1 MSNKKNYDGMRYP
14 SVDALLEKI
23 DSKYKLAYAAAK
35 RAKIIEQEEYTSYE
49 DGKEAAKKIYGEDL
63 KHLIG
68 ELHSD
73 LFLSNDAPEDL
84 KRYFYNDNIFNWCTY
99 FLFL

>member
-1 MSNKKNYDGMRYP
+1 MKINKIYVIILEWTKGRMVDMSNKKNYDGMRYP

-49 DGKEAAKKIYGEDL
+49 DGMCVKPVGQALEEILVDQTKMTFK
-63 KHLIG
+63 
-68 ELHSD
+68 
-73 LFLSNDAPEDL
+73 
-84 KRYFYNDNIFNWCTY
+84 
-99 FLFL
+99 

>member
-14 SVDALLEKI
+14 SVDALLNKI

-49 DGKEAAKKIYGEDL
+49 DGMCVKPVGQALEEILEDKVKCEFKK
-63 KHLIG
+63 
-68 ELHSD
+68 
-73 LFLSNDAPEDL
+73 
-84 KRYFYNDNIFNWCTY
+84 
-99 FLFL
+99 